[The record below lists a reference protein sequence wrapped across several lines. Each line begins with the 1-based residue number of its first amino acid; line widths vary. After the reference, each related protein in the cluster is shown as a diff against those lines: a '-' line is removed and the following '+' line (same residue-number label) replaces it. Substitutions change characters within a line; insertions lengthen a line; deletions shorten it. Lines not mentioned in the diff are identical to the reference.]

1 MRKIIFVLLWLIPQF
16 SLAGELQTTKEAKEL
31 SENIVGYFIKAD
43 FKKGLELAKPFWPL
57 PEVEI
62 DGLANQIATQWP
74 VVQQR
79 FGKATG
85 KEFVR
90 EESIGKS
97 FVRYYYLHKFENHS
111 LLWRFTFYKPLN
123 TWKINGIQYIDDF
136 DYLFESRN

>member
-1 MRKIIFVLLWLIPQF
+1 M
-16 SLAGELQTTKEAKEL
+16 
-31 SENIVGYFIKAD
+31 
-43 FKKGLELAKPFWPL
+43 
-57 PEVEI
+57 EI